1 MEYIKRITN
10 GKHFTAGSLYPII
23 DGSIATGVITYDD
36 DNKEHYL
43 SPEYIQENF
52 IQA

>member
-1 MEYIKRITN
+1 MEYIKAITSGN
-10 GKHFTAGSLYPII
+10 YFTTGCLYPII
-23 DGSIATGVITYDD
+23 DGSISTGVITYDD

-52 IQA
+52 IQT

>member
-10 GKHFTAGSLYPII
+10 GEYFTKGNVYPII
-23 DGSIATGVITYDD
+23 DGSISTGVYTVDD

-43 SPEYIQENF
+43 SPEYIAKHF
-52 IQA
+52 VCA